1 LRPGCVAFLPRSFAS
16 AGKTDSEAN
25 AVSGGAPTA
34 RCLFALE
41 APASAGKTN
50 SKANKVSEEATKQKS
65 GAKLRIHPA
74 NDVSPIQIQKNR
86 RTSFNNLQINIKKTQ
101 KPTHHSNKQFEGRQP
116 GRRQKP
122 RRSKLGKAIAIFNQK
137 GGVGKTTTNINL
149 AACLAMRGKKILIMD
164 IDPQG
169 NTTSG
174 IGISK
179 KGLTGAMYEIL
190 IDENMDPASAIMDTN
205 LETLKLL
212 PASVELAGAEIELVQ
227 LEGREKRLKK
237 ALDRIRGQFDYVFID
252 CPPSLGLLTI
262 NSLTAVDSVLIPI
275 QCEFYALEGVSQLM
289 STIDLVKKSL
299 NPKLEIQ
306 GVILSMFDGRTNLSI
321 QVVEEVKKYFKEKV
335 YSTVIPRNVRLA
347 EAPSYG
353 MPITE
358 YDPKSKGAE
367 AYMEF
372 AEEFLENENDL

>member
-1 LRPGCVAFLPRSFAS
+1 M
-16 AGKTDSEAN
+16 
-25 AVSGGAPTA
+25 
-34 RCLFALE
+34 
-41 APASAGKTN
+41 
-50 SKANKVSEEATKQKS
+50 
-65 GAKLRIHPA
+65 
-74 NDVSPIQIQKNR
+74 
-86 RTSFNNLQINIKKTQ
+86 
-101 KPTHHSNKQFEGRQP
+101 
-116 GRRQKP
+116 
-122 RRSKLGKAIAIFNQK
+122 GKAIAIFNQK

-149 AACLAMRGKKILIMD
+149 AACLALKGKKILILD

-174 IGISK
+174 MGISK
-179 KGLTGAMYEIL
+179 KGLDKTMYEVL
-190 IDENMDPASAIMDTN
+190 INDGLEPADAIIPTRIKN
-205 LETLKLL
+205 LDII
-212 PASVELAGAEIELVQ
+212 PASVQLAGAEIELVQ

-237 ALDRIRGQFDYVFID
+237 ALDKIKSKYDYIFID

-289 STIDLVKKSL
+289 STIELVKKNMNTNL
-299 NPKLEIQ
+299 VIQ

-335 YSTVIPRNVRLA
+335 YTTVIPRNVRLA

-367 AYMEF
+367 AYFEF
-372 AEEFLENENDL
+372 AEEFLELEGEI

>member
-1 LRPGCVAFLPRSFAS
+1 
-16 AGKTDSEAN
+16 
-25 AVSGGAPTA
+25 
-34 RCLFALE
+34 
-41 APASAGKTN
+41 
-50 SKANKVSEEATKQKS
+50 
-65 GAKLRIHPA
+65 
-74 NDVSPIQIQKNR
+74 
-86 RTSFNNLQINIKKTQ
+86 
-101 KPTHHSNKQFEGRQP
+101 
-116 GRRQKP
+116 
-122 RRSKLGKAIAIFNQK
+122 LGKAIAIFNQK

-149 AACLAMRGKKILIMD
+149 AACLALKGKKILILD

-179 KGLTGAMYEIL
+179 KGLDKTTYEVLINDKLEPKDAIL
-190 IDENMDPASAIMDTN
+190 QTRIKN
-205 LETLKLL
+205 LDII
-212 PASVELAGAEIELVQ
+212 PASVQLAGAEIELVQ

-237 ALDRIRGQFDYVFID
+237 ALDKIKSKYDYIFID

-289 STIDLVKKSL
+289 STIELVKKNL
-299 NPKLEIQ
+299 NRSLEIQ

-335 YSTVIPRNVRLA
+335 YTTVIPRNVRLA

-367 AYMEF
+367 AYFEF
-372 AEEFLENENDL
+372 AEEFLELEGER